1 MPETGKQKLIGQNMI
16 SRICATVFLIYAF
29 VSFSTFMS
37 GCSETDDSTK
47 VNRDSLKAARDSAN
61 AKARD
66 MVVRTDF
73 EGLYNYELS
82 GSTFRDCRHPDSVY
96 IVNDAS
102 GKLKSQFEKVFPAS
116 NVYGSIVVKVKG
128 TLVPT
133 VEQKFKDKYPK
144 TIKITEVIQVDKKNF
159 NNTCVPYD
167 FWAFGNEPNWS
178 LQISKKEGI
187 IDLQDVAGNKNYSF
201 FWNEPKT
208 DSGFI
213 AYSSFNTIRKYSID
227 IKIRKEKCNDT
238 MSDTEYE
245 YSVTAEITGG
255 KKFKGCAIKGK

>member
-1 MPETGKQKLIGQNMI
+1 MQETGNKNSVTQNVIARI
-16 SRICATVFLIYAF
+16 SALLFLIYSSL
-29 VSFSTFMS
+29 SFIVALS
-37 GCSETDDSTK
+37 GCSEIDEGAK
-47 VNRDSLKAARDSAN
+47 INRDSLKAARESAN
-61 AKARD
+61 AKTKDTVAR
-66 MVVRTDF
+66 TEF
-73 EGLYNYELS
+73 EGLYNYEIS

-116 NVYGSIVVKVKG
+116 NVYGSVVAKVKG
-128 TLVPT
+128 VLIPT

-167 FWAFGNEPNWS
+167 FWVFGNEPNWT
-178 LQISKKEGI
+178 LQISRKEGI
-187 IDLQDVAGNKNYSF
+187 IDLQDLSGNKNYSF
-201 FWNEPKT
+201 FWNEPKS
-208 DSGFI
+208 DSGAI
-213 AYSSFNTIRKYSID
+213 IYSSFNTIRKYAID
-227 IKIRKEKCNDT
+227 IKIRKEKCSDT

-255 KKFKGCAIKGK
+255 KKFKGCATKGK